1 MDKCCQLRDFSIS
14 ILQRIG
20 SKVANHLKMVS
31 NNRARLGG
39 SSRTVGKPLNPS
51 TDFLDTFE
59 NRCQRLLLSEAI
71 SNALTRHLKY
81 PVEGLPRRFV
91 RKIPAQV
98 CATQIKKSPA
108 QLFPVVSRGKPFL
121 LRELVDEGCRLSSC
135 HMPVSL
141 ADPLMLS
148 EELLCCVVG
157 DLFREDHPISAD
169 FQRSPELRQQPGTF
183 ANRCGECSLSGGYK
197 EQLHN
202 RCPEGNESV
211 AIHGGHERSSTCGA
225 CYRKIP

>member
-71 SNALTRHLKY
+71 SNALTRHLKH
-81 PVEGLPRRFV
+81 PVEGLPRRLV
-91 RKIPAQV
+91 RQIAAQV
-98 CATQIKKSPA
+98 CATQVKKSPA
-108 QLFPVVSRGKPFL
+108 QFFPVVSRGKPVL
-121 LRELVDEGCRLSSC
+121 LRKLVDEGCRLSGC
-135 HMPVSL
+135 HTPVSL
-141 ADPLMLS
+141 GDPLMLS
-148 EELLCCVVG
+148 EQLLCCVVG
-157 DLFREDHPISAD
+157 DLLRKDRPISAD
-169 FQRSPELRQQPGTF
+169 FQRSPELRQQPSTF
-183 ANRCGECSLSGGYK
+183 ANRCSECSLSGGYK

>member
-71 SNALTRHLKY
+71 SNTLTRHLKH

-91 RKIPAQV
+91 RQTAAQV
-98 CATQIKKSPA
+98 RATQVKKSPA
-108 QLFPVVSRGKPFL
+108 QLFPVVSCGKPFL
-121 LRELVDEGCRLSSC
+121 LRELVDEGCRLPGC
-135 HMPVSL
+135 HMPVGL
-141 ADPLMLS
+141 GDPLMLS
-148 EELLCCVVG
+148 EQLLCCVVG
-157 DLFREDHPISAD
+157 DLLREDRPISAD
-169 FQRSPELRQQPGTF
+169 LQRSTELRQQPGTVT
-183 ANRCGECSLSGGYK
+183 NHRSERSLSGGCE
-197 EQLHN
+197 EQLHY
-202 RCPEGNESV
+202 RCSDGNESV
-211 AIHGGHERSSTCGA
+211 VIRGSHERSSMSGA

>member
-1 MDKCCQLRDFSIS
+1 MDECCQLRDFSLS

-31 NNRARLGG
+31 YNGASLGG
-39 SSRTVGKPLNPS
+39 SSRTVGKPLNRS
-51 TDFLDTFE
+51 TDFLDTIE
-59 NRCQRLLLSEAI
+59 NRCQRFLLSEAI
-71 SNALTRHLKY
+71 SNALTRHLKH

-91 RKIPAQV
+91 RQTAAQV
-98 CATQIKKSPA
+98 RATQVKKSPA
-108 QLFPVVSRGKPFL
+108 QLFPVVSCGKPFL
-121 LRELVDEGCRLSSC
+121 LRELVDEGCRLSGC
-135 HMPVSL
+135 HMPVGL
-141 ADPLMLS
+141 GDPLMLS
-148 EELLCCVVG
+148 EQLLCCIVG
-157 DLFREDHPISAD
+157 DPLREDCPNSAD

-183 ANRCGECSLSGGYK
+183 ANRCSECSLSGGYK

-202 RCPEGNESV
+202 RCPEGNERV

>member
-20 SKVANHLKMVS
+20 SKIANHVKMVS
-31 NNRARLGG
+31 NNGARLGG
-39 SSRTVGKPLNPS
+39 SSKTVGKPLNPN
-51 TDFLDTFE
+51 TNFLDTLE
-59 NRCQRLLLSEAI
+59 NRGQRLLLSEAI
-71 SNALTRHLKY
+71 SNALARHLKH

-91 RKIPAQV
+91 RQTAAQV
-98 CATQIKKSPA
+98 CATQVKKSPA

-121 LRELVDEGCRLSSC
+121 LRESVDEGCRLSGC
-135 HMPVSL
+135 HLPVRL
-141 ADPLMLS
+141 GEPLLLS
-148 EELLCCVVG
+148 EQLRCCIVG
-157 DLFREDHPISAD
+157 DLLSKDRPISAD
-169 FQRSPELRQQPGTF
+169 FQRYPELRQQPGTF

-211 AIHGGHERSSTCGA
+211 AIHGGHERSSKCGA